1 MHTRG
6 AIFYAAVAVDVPI
19 ASVVD
24 ISDDP
29 PTQTPN

>member
-1 MHTRG
+1 MYARG
-6 AIFYAAVAVDVPI
+6 AIFFPAVGVDTTRLVG
-19 ASVVD
+19 